1 MAEQNIEAKQDAAKQ
16 STAKSQAKLNLQMRE
31 VIGSAYAFVR
41 GRQYTET
48 MANITYEELLDAAI
62 DSIEGVKGRS
72 DVRGTKLDRIEKI
85 KAEISQAV
93 DTVKSL
99 PPSQWQLQN
108 EESPSEEDAM
118 NTEE

>member
-1 MAEQNIEAKQDAAKQ
+1 MAEEKQDASRQ
-16 STAKSQAKLNLQMRE
+16 STAKKQAKLNLQMRE
-31 VIGSAYAFVR
+31 IISNSYTFVR
-41 GRQYTET
+41 SRQYTET
-48 MANITYEELLDAAI
+48 VANITYEELLDAAI
-62 DSIEGVKGRS
+62 DKIEGVKGRS

-85 KAEISQAV
+85 KAEVVQAV

-108 EESPSEEDAM
+108 EENTSAEDAM

>member
-1 MAEQNIEAKQDAAKQ
+1 MAAQTTKQKQNAAKQ
-16 STAKSQAKLNLQMRE
+16 SPAKKQGKLNLQMRE
-31 VIGSAYAFVR
+31 VIGGAYAFVR

-48 MANITYEELLDAAI
+48 VANITYEELLDAAI
-62 DSIEGVKGRS
+62 DRIEGVKGRS
-72 DVRGTKLDRIEKI
+72 DIRGTRLDRVEKI

-108 EESPSEEDAM
+108 DESTSEEDAM

>member
-1 MAEQNIEAKQDAAKQ
+1 MAEQTTEVKQTVAKQ
-16 STAKSQAKLNLQMRE
+16 QAKLNLQMRE
-31 VIGSAYAFVR
+31 ILGNAYSFVR

-48 MANITYEELLDAAI
+48 AANLTYEELLDAAI
-62 DSIEGVKGRS
+62 DRIDGVKGRS
-72 DVRGTKLDRIEKI
+72 DVRGTKLDRVDKI
-85 KAEISQAV
+85 KTEIVRAV

-108 EESPSEEDAM
+108 EENTSEEDAM